1 MSDDNP
7 LSDNQIDD
15 RLKAALMAL
24 GETPGATTR
33 GDTALRA
40 ARKMLSLLSMGLIAA
55 GIKADAG

>member
-1 MSDDNP
+1 MSDDKL

-15 RLKAALMAL
+15 RLKAALTAL

-40 ARKMLSLLSMGLIAA
+40 ARKMLSLLSTGLIAA